1 MLIDLFTW
9 WIISISWSIIF
20 LVLIGI
26 YLYSGSKTRR
36 IETGK
41 DTPSNPLRVAGHF
54 MILWILLGLL
64 AFYVIAVD
72 LGSALFFA
80 LGNIAVE
87 IIILVHITR
96 NRSRDS

>member
-1 MLIDLFTW
+1 
-9 WIISISWSIIF
+9 
-20 LVLIGI
+20 
-26 YLYSGSKTRR
+26 
-36 IETGK
+36 
-41 DTPSNPLRVAGHF
+41 
-54 MILWILLGLL
+54 
-64 AFYVIAVD
+64 VIAVD

>member
-1 MLIDLFTW
+1 MMFGNLLRT
-9 WIISISWSIIF
+9 
-20 LVLIGI
+20 
-26 YLYSGSKTRR
+26 YLSAR

-96 NRSRDS
+96 NRSHDF